1 MDPALFRRDPWLR
14 TSGYHLATW
23 SLVAF
28 VLELRRP
35 AASEDAA
42 AFLVVLLGG
51 ALLTSLTHERR
62 VGKMAGLAGVPLHP
76 RTDVLWWSVV
86 GAIVL
91 GSLTLHWIA
100 RPHWMFPMWMMLAG
114 EGFLLWGMAL
124 RFAWYRALGAAMI
137 AAGLLDI
144 AMMALDAG
152 AWPRLLMLGE
162 WPRLLV
168 LGVLLPA
175 VGVATSRC
183 FLWFRAPGS

>member
-1 MDPALFRRDPWLR
+1 VDPALFRRDPWLR

-28 VLELRRP
+28 VLELRR
-35 AASEDAA
+35 AAATDGGDA

-62 VGKMAGLAGVPLHP
+62 VGKMAGIAGAPLHP
-76 RTDVLWWSVV
+76 RIDVLWWSVI

-91 GSLTLHWIA
+91 GGLALHWIA

-114 EGFLLWGMAL
+114 EGFLLWGMAVG
-124 RFAWYRALGAAMI
+124 FAWYRALGVAMI

-144 AMMALDAG
+144 AMMATGAG
-152 AWPRLLMLGE
+152 RWPRLV
-162 WPRLLV
+162 V
-168 LGVLLPA
+168 LGALLPA
-175 VGVATSRC
+175 AGLVTSRRY
-183 FLWFRAPGS
+183 LWFRAPRF